1 MSIVKFNATV
11 YDENI
16 DLNIKTG
23 EGFDRVIKKMEPT
36 FTKILKKRFMSGYSY
51 SDMRQEL
58 AVLAI
63 EGIRNY
69 DSQKGVKLSTF
80 LETHINNKLIS
91 KIKTHNKMSRN
102 ATYLK
107 QSDSISQ
114 ELNFGSVV
122 LDKESDDNV
131 SFQDTIGDG
140 DSILSYDSLSFQ
152 EIVDFESFLSALNS
166 YVDEKIIS
174 VIRLI
179 MFSKMNIKEAA
190 EEVGIRPW
198 VASRALRSLSKNSV
212 VRDFYER

>member
-1 MSIVKFNATV
+1 MSLFKFKVRV

-16 DLNIKTG
+16 DLNLKTG
-23 EGFDRVIKKMEPT
+23 KGVDRVIKKMEPT

-51 SDMRQEL
+51 LDMKQEL
-58 AVLAI
+58 AILAI
-63 EGIRNY
+63 EGIKNY

-107 QSDSISQ
+107 EADSVNR
-114 ELNFGSVV
+114 ELSFGSII
-122 LDKESDDNV
+122 LDRESE
-131 SFQDTIGDG
+131 
-140 DSILSYDSLSFQ
+140 DSNSSL
-152 EIVDFESFLSALNS
+152 EIVDFESFLNS
-166 YVDEKIIS
+166 LSPQVDDKIIS

-198 VASRALRSLSKNSV
+198 VASRALRSLSKNSA
-212 VRDFYER
+212 VREFYGR

>member
-1 MSIVKFNATV
+1 MSMVKFKARV

-16 DLNIKTG
+16 DLNVQTG
-23 EGFDRVIKKMEPT
+23 EGFDKVIKKMEPT

-58 AVLAI
+58 AILAI
-63 EGIRNY
+63 EGIKNY

-107 QSDSISQ
+107 KTDSVSQ
-114 ELNFGSVV
+114 ELNFGSII
-122 LDKESDDNV
+122 LDRESDEHI
-131 SFQDTIGDG
+131 SFQDTIKDG
-140 DSILSYDSLSFQ
+140 DSILSYESLSFQ
-152 EIVDFESFLSALNS
+152 EIADFESFLSSLSS

>member
-1 MSIVKFNATV
+1 MSIVKFNAVV

-63 EGIRNY
+63 EGIKNY

-107 QSDSISQ
+107 QSDSMSQ

-131 SFQDTIGDG
+131 SFQDTIRDG
-140 DSILSYDSLSFQ
+140 ESILNYDSLSFQ